1 MLKSK
6 KVKPKATYGIK
17 VTLEH
22 FHIVHVG
29 LPVLQVALVVAR
41 RHPLLVATPDH

>member
-1 MLKSK
+1 MGLTQT
-6 KVKPKATYGIK
+6 PNGIK

-29 LPVLQVALVVAR
+29 LPVLQVAFVAAR
-41 RHPLLVATPDH
+41 QHSLLVATPHH